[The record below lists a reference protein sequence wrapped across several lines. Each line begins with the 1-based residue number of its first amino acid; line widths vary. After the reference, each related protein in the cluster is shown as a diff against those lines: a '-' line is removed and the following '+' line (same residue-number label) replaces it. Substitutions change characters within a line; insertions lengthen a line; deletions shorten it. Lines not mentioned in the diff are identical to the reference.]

1 MTPLRLGLN
10 IDHVATL
17 RNARGEAYPD
27 PVTAA
32 HIAAD
37 CGVDSITAHLREDR
51 RHMRDDDM
59 RRLRDE
65 ISLPLNMEMAAT
77 AEMQKIALD
86 LNPFAICLV
95 PEKRNEVTTEGG
107 LDVIGLQSH
116 LQDYIRPFK
125 ALGCRVS
132 LFIDP
137 EEGQIEASRACGAD
151 AIELHT
157 GAYCHDVQAGRDH
170 TTVLTKITKAAK
182 RASALGLEV
191 HAGHGLCYQSVAP
204 IAAIAEIEELNI
216 GHFLI
221 AQSVFVGLA
230 GAVAEMQRLMVS
242 ARRS

>member
-17 RNARGEAYPD
+17 RNARGETYPD
-27 PVTAA
+27 PVMAA
-32 HIAAD
+32 HLAAD

-59 RRLRDE
+59 RRLRND
-65 ISLPLNMEMAAT
+65 INLPLNMEMAAT
-77 AEMQKIALD
+77 AEMRDIALD

-95 PEKRNEVTTEGG
+95 PEKRTEVTTEGG
-107 LDVIGLQSH
+107 LDVVGLRTH
-116 LQDYIRPFK
+116 LADYIQPFK

-137 EEGQIEASRACGAD
+137 EEAQIEAAHTCGAD

-157 GAYCHDVQAGRDH
+157 GAYCHDVQSGRDYS
-170 TTVLTKITKAAK
+170 VALAQITKAAK
-182 RASALGLEV
+182 IASARGLEV
-191 HAGHGLCYQSVAP
+191 HAGHGLCYQSVSP
-204 IAAIAEIEELNI
+204 IAAIGEIEELNI

-221 AQSVFVGLA
+221 SESVFRGLA
-230 GAVAEMQRLMVS
+230 GAVAEMRRLMHA
-242 ARRS
+242 ARI